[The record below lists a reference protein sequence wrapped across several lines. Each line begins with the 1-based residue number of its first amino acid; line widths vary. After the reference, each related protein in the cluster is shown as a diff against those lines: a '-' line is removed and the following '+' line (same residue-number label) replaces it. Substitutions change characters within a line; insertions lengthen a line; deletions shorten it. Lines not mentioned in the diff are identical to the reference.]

1 MIRPRLPKLASGT
14 RLTTNLVNDIIN
26 RIEYAADLLRQ
37 YKLTAGNE
45 MYVEPHY
52 DGTRVSYL
60 QVVAGGARPTQPI
73 FYNDGSNPD
82 SPATIDDLFKLYG
95 DTDSSGTPF
104 INLDS
109 HDANNAIYLN
119 TSGYTSANGVLF
131 KNASSF
137 AVQFT
142 QFGQGAV
149 FSAQSGKY
157 ELFVSSQ
164 IPPTASEIVGIAF
177 SLDQAVAIRRWSRG
191 F

>member
-1 MIRPRLPKLASGT
+1 MISPRLSKVVSGT
-14 RLTTNLVNDIIN
+14 RLTTDLLNSMIK
-26 RIEYAADLLRQ
+26 RTEYAADLLQQ
-37 YKLTAGNE
+37 YKLIAGNQ
-45 MYVEPHY
+45 MYIEPHY

-60 QVVAGGARPTQPI
+60 QPVGGGTTPTQPI
-73 FYNDGSNPD
+73 SYNDGSNPD
-82 SPATIDDLFKLYG
+82 DPATFNDLLKLYG

-131 KNASSF
+131 KNASTFS
-137 AVQFT
+137 VQFT
-142 QFGQGAV
+142 EFGQGAV
-149 FSAQSGKY
+149 LSVQSGKY

-164 IPPTASEIVGIAF
+164 IPPFASQIVGIAF
-177 SLDQAVAIRRWSRG
+177 TLDQAVAIRKWSRG